1 MKILRF
7 IIFFIVL
14 FISFRFIFIFKKINC
29 SVENAFLESGI
40 CERINDHFKNKSL
53 FFTDFENDQIW
64 DDLLADQQYGQVY
77 QYQKINKSLFG
88 EADLVLLAK
97 LPDYRLIIGQDR
109 YLLNQNN
116 KLKNDQDKLVLPSIE
131 FMGDSSLNEHGYLQ
145 ETYHQKFLSLSQA
158 LKANQ
163 IETTKII
170 WQSDQ
175 EIRIFT
181 KEIEV
186 IIDDS
191 SDFNYQMERL
201 SLILKQEDI
210 QEVLLG
216 KKLLDMR
223 FNLPVL
229 KDF

>member
-7 IIFFIVL
+7 IIFFIFL
-14 FISFRFIFIFKKINC
+14 FIFLRFIFIFKKINC
-29 SVENAFLESGI
+29 SVENASLESGV
-40 CERINDHFKNKSL
+40 CERINDRFKNKSL

-64 DDLLADQQYGQVY
+64 DDLIADQQYGQVY
-77 QYQKINKSLFG
+77 QYQRINKSLFG

-116 KLKNDQDKLVLPSIE
+116 KLKNDQDKLILPSIE
-131 FMGDSSLNEHGYLQ
+131 FVGDSSLNEHGYLQ
-145 ETYHQKFLSLSQA
+145 EAYHQKFLSLSQA
-158 LKANQ
+158 LKENK
-163 IETTKII
+163 IETSKII

-175 EIRIFT
+175 EIHIFC

-186 IIDDS
+186 IVDDDN
-191 SDFNYQMERL
+191 DFNYQMERL
-201 SLILKQEDI
+201 SLIFKQEDVK
-210 QEVLLG
+210 ETLLS
-216 KKLLDMR
+216 KKVLDMR